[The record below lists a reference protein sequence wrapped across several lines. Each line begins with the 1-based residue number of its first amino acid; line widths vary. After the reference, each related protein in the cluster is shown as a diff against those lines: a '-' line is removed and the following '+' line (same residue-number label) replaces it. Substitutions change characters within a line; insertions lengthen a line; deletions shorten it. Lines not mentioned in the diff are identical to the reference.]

1 METTTMPEETTLL
14 LPLDEHP
21 LLDVTADFAH
31 LTIVPTARGERPFAE
46 VRSKRR
52 NRVRVRGEN
61 GTTFVRIGGEDWG
74 FGMWNGKDRVTLH
87 VPAAVR
93 ARVAT
98 SAGRLFVERLDGCDL
113 VVENDAGTIDLDDV
127 GGALRIVTEAG
138 RIDGRGVRGRLDVSS
153 QAGAVRLDIV
163 GLEPGEH
170 HVRAEVGAVKLE
182 LARGLGVRVDARA
195 TMGAVKVDYPS
206 DVGAPATLVVET
218 EVGAIRVRSS
228 ERAAV
233 AVVPT
238 RDRGDGPYRTPPSPE
253 PAAAEGAVTT
263 SDATDE
269 ELERIL
275 AKVADG
281 TLAPT
286 AAAALLRALRRH

>member
-1 METTTMPEETTLL
+1 METTMNEDTTLV

-21 LLDVTADFAH
+21 LLDVTAAFAH
-31 LTIVPTARGERPFAE
+31 LTIVPVGRGERPFAE

-52 NRVRVRGEN
+52 NRVRVHGEN
-61 GTTFVRIGGEDWG
+61 GKTFVRIGGEDWG
-74 FGMWNGKDRVTLH
+74 FGMWNGKDRVVLH

-93 ARVAT
+93 ARVAI

-113 VVENDAGTIDLDDV
+113 AVENDAGTIDLDDV

-138 RIDGRGVRGRLDVSS
+138 RIDGQNVRGRLDVSS
-153 QAGAVRLDIV
+153 QAGAVRLDIT

-182 LARGLGVRVDARA
+182 LARGLPVRVDAKA
-195 TMGAVKVDYPS
+195 TMGAVKVDYP
-206 DVGAPATLVVET
+206 DAPGATAVLVVQT
-218 EVGAIRVRSS
+218 EVGAVRVRSS
-228 ERAAV
+228 NRASV
-233 AVVPT
+233 PVVPT
-238 RDRGDGPYRTPPSPE
+238 WDDKAGPYRSRPSE
-253 PAAAEGAVTT
+253 AAEESAAAAG
-263 SDATDE
+263 DATDD

-281 TLAPT
+281 SLTPT
-286 AAAALLRALRRH
+286 AAAALLRALRRS